1 LVAASA
7 IPRAHNRP
15 RRVSILGATG
25 SIGQSTLSVIADRS
39 RDFEIVAV
47 TANDNAAQLAEIAR
61 SVGASVAV
69 VGNPSAY
76 GTLKAALYGTGIEA
90 AAGSTA
96 IEEAAGRP
104 VDVVVA
110 AIVGAAG
117 LAPTLAGVRGG
128 ARVALANKECL
139 VCAGELFMAAARKS
153 GQTILPVDSEHNA
166 IFQALDGQPVS
177 QVEKITLTASGGP
190 FRDWPKEAMADAT
203 PEQALRHPVWSMGP
217 KVTIDSAT
225 LMNKGL
231 ELIEAYHLFG
241 LPAEQLEVL
250 VHPQSVVH
258 GIVSFRDGSMLAQ
271 MSAPDMRTPIAH
283 CLAWPD
289 RRPAAARRVDL
300 ATLGQLTFGR
310 PDRARFPALNIA
322 HLALESG
329 GWATNILN
337 AANEI
342 AVAAFL
348 DGKIGFLEIAEKV
361 EETLSEADKL
371 GVGSAPTSVEEALL
385 LDREGRRITAEL
397 IGRQIA

>member
-1 LVAASA
+1 LVAAST
-7 IPRAHNRP
+7 IPRVHNRP

-25 SIGQSTLSVIADRS
+25 SIGQSTLSVIADRP

-76 GTLKAALYGTGIEA
+76 GALKAALSGTGIEV
-90 AAGSTA
+90 AAGSAA

-104 VDVVVA
+104 VDVMVA

-117 LAPTLAGVRGG
+117 LAPTLAGVRVGS
-128 ARVALANKECL
+128 RVALANKECL
-139 VCAGELFMAAARKS
+139 VCAGELFMATARKS

-190 FRDWPKEAMADAT
+190 FRDWSKEAMAGAT
-203 PEQALRHPVWSMGP
+203 PAQALRHPVWSMGP

-289 RRPAAARRVDL
+289 RRPATGRRVDL
-300 ATLGQLTFGR
+300 ASLGHLTFGR

-322 HLALESG
+322 YLALESG

-348 DGKIGFLEIAEKV
+348 DGKIGFLEIAGKV

>member
-7 IPRAHNRP
+7 IPRAQSRP

-25 SIGQSTLSVIADRS
+25 SIGQSTLSVIAERP

-47 TANDNAAQLAEIAR
+47 TAHDNAVRLAEIAR

-76 GTLKAALYGTGIEA
+76 GTLKAALSGTGIEA
-90 AAGSTA
+90 AAGTA
-96 IEEAAGRP
+96 AVEEAAGRP

-117 LAPTLAGVRGG
+117 LAPTLAAVREGS
-128 ARVALANKECL
+128 RVALANKECL
-139 VCAGELFMAAARKS
+139 VCAGELFMAAARKA
-153 GQTILPVDSEHNA
+153 GQTVLPVDSEHNA
-166 IFQALDGQPVS
+166 IFQALDGQPPS

-190 FRDWPKEAMADAT
+190 FRDWPKEAMAKAT
-203 PEQALRHPVWSMGP
+203 PDQALRHPIWSMGP

-289 RRPAAARRVDL
+289 RRPAAGRRVDL
-300 ATLGQLTFGR
+300 AGLGQLTFGR
-310 PDRARFPALNIA
+310 PDHVRFPALKIA
-322 HLALESG
+322 YQALESG

-348 DGKIGFLEIAEKV
+348 DGAIGFLDIAGKV
-361 EETLSEADKL
+361 EETLAKVDKL
-371 GVGSAPTSVEEALL
+371 SVGSAPTSVEEALV
-385 LDREGRRITAEL
+385 LDREGRRIAAEL
-397 IGRQIA
+397 IGWQIG